1 MLLKDKV
8 AVIYGAGGNIGGAVA
23 RAFSA
28 DGARLFLVGRTRAK
42 LAKTAA
48 DITSA
53 GGSADIAELDASDE
67 AAVERHLDDVV
78 ARAGRVDISMNACS
92 TPGVVQGTVLRDLSI
107 DDFVNPI
114 AGQARLHFTT
124 ARGAARRMVAQKTGV
139 VLMLSTSASSL
150 SGRDRKW
157 HRTGGFGAACAVI
170 DEMTRGLAGELGPFG
185 VRVVCLKPDALPETW
200 SAEHRADGSETRSY
214 MDSGTLLGSL
224 PTLRQVADAAVWAAS
239 DRSAAMTGAVL
250 NLTRGSAM
258 GWS

>member
-114 AGQARLHFTT
+114 AGQARAWLF
-124 ARGAARRMVAQKTGV
+124 ARIWRMWLRSWNTHSCRR
-139 VLMLSTSASSL
+139 S
-150 SGRDRKW
+150 
-157 HRTGGFGAACAVI
+157 RTV
-170 DEMTRGLAGELGPFG
+170 TRP
-185 VRVVCLKPDALPETW
+185 
-200 SAEHRADGSETRSY
+200 TRSWI
-214 MDSGTLLGSL
+214 
-224 PTLRQVADAAVWAAS
+224 A
-239 DRSAAMTGAVL
+239 
-250 NLTRGSAM
+250 
-258 GWS
+258 